1 MMNWFLFVALGAIW
15 GSSFLLIKIGLEELN
30 TFFLVSGRL
39 GVTTLAFVTAFILAR
54 KQLPR
59 DRATLGKLTLV
70 GIIGTTIPFL
80 LITWAETSIDSGLAS
95 VLNAT
100 VPLFSLVIAHI
111 ALSDDKINTG
121 KLLGLATGF
130 IGVVIL
136 AQRSAAASTPNPQQ
150 INPLLGLLAMLAA
163 TFCYAC
169 AAVYTRR
176 NLRGHDA
183 VVTAGMTNI
192 IGAIVVIVA
201 SLLLFRPLPNIA
213 ALKSQTVLAIVTLGV
228 LNTFI
233 ANIIYFH
240 LIKSW
245 GASRATTVTY
255 LVPVV
260 GLILGTLAAHEAFD
274 LQLLLGAALIIGGVA
289 LANFRKSPPRQPTP
303 VEAASVSPAD
313 RAERAIT

>member
-1 MMNWFLFVALGAIW
+1 MINWFLFIALGAIW

-59 DRATLGKLTLV
+59 DRATLSKLTLV
-70 GIIGTTIPFL
+70 GVIGTTIPFL

-100 VPLFSLVIAHI
+100 VPLFSLVIAHV
-111 ALSDDKINTG
+111 ALADDKINTG

-136 AQRSAAASTPNPQQ
+136 AQRSAGTTNPQQ

-192 IGAIVVIVA
+192 IGAIVVIVV
-201 SLLLFRPLPNIA
+201 SVLLIRPVPNIA

-303 VEAASVSPAD
+303 VEATSLSSASST
-313 RAERAIT
+313 ERATT

>member
-1 MMNWFLFVALGAIW
+1 MTNWFLFVALGAIW

-39 GVTTLAFVTAFILAR
+39 GVTTLAFVTAFVLGR

-59 DRATLGKLTLV
+59 DRATLSKLTLV
-70 GIIGTTIPFL
+70 GVIGTTIPFL

-100 VPLFSLVIAHI
+100 VPLFSLVIAHV

-169 AAVYTRR
+169 AAVFTRR

-192 IGAIVVIVA
+192 IGAIVVIFA

-228 LNTFI
+228 LNTFV

-260 GLILGTLAAHEAFD
+260 GLILWHAGRSRSIRSATAARCRADHWRCSAC
-274 LQLLLGAALIIGGVA
+274 QL
-289 LANFRKSPPRQPTP
+289 P
-303 VEAASVSPAD
+303 
-313 RAERAIT
+313 